1 MATACSVSYDRLNI
15 RPSATHNPHLRAT
28 HTRSTRH
35 PQINAGAWGSV
46 AINSRAKHPTINA
59 TCKEKGRERRE
70 PHRHS
75 ANAHTHLSTHF
86 INFSISIEHPEI
98 SASREF
104 LPGTGL
110 HFFVLLSFIVR
121 FDVQPVYDRMSY
133 THEGEGKESSYVHVV
148 WTDLPVSVQSPA
160 PACSEAS

>member
-110 HFFVLLSFIVR
+110 HFLCFFLSLSVLMFSLCTTECLKLMRARV
-121 FDVQPVYDRMSY
+121 
-133 THEGEGKESSYVHVV
+133 KKSSYVHVV